1 MSMTRLRELVTT
13 HPRLTAWVVLA
24 LLMNLIL
31 AFTANNVGL
40 EPLQW
45 LALIVATTLV
55 AGACVWLIG
64 GADEPTQAGGP
75 QTVDGRPTKDE

>member
-1 MSMTRLRELVTT
+1 MTRLRELVTT
-13 HPRLTAWVVLA
+13 HPRLSAWVVLA

-64 GADEPTQAGGP
+64 GADEPANDGGP
-75 QTVDGRPTKDE
+75 QTDRGRRTNDEG

>member
-1 MSMTRLRELVTT
+1 MIRLREFVTT
-13 HPRLTAWVVLA
+13 HPRLSAWVVLA

-40 EPLQW
+40 APLQW

-64 GADEPTQAGGP
+64 GADEPTVDDGP
-75 QTVDGRPTKDE
+75 QTARQTKDD

>member
-1 MSMTRLRELVTT
+1 MARLRDLVSA
-13 HPRLTAWVVLA
+13 HPRLSAWVVLA
-24 LLMNLIL
+24 ILMNLIL

-40 EPLQW
+40 APLQW

-64 GADEPTQAGGP
+64 GADEPEGDGKP
-75 QTVDGRPTKDE
+75 QTARPTKDE